1 MFQHLQNGKKKT
13 LALFQSENGEVVNT
27 LIGDR
32 FTTVRLQ
39 ANADIRV
46 NRLNLETE
54 DYTKILRET
63 FSISLAQKL
72 DIKKIMSNFI
82 FYGFRF
88 IVVHLSQ
95 KEDTTP
101 LLRGD
106 SM

>member
-1 MFQHLQNGKKKT
+1 MSSNVSTSSKWKKKT

-72 DIKKIMSNFI
+72 DIKKIMEP
-82 FYGFRF
+82 
-88 IVVHLSQ
+88 LKTA
-95 KEDTTP
+95 KEN
-101 LLRGD
+101 
-106 SM
+106 

>member
-54 DYTKILRET
+54 DYNKILRET
-63 FSISLAQKL
+63 FSISLPQQL
-72 DIKKIMSNFI
+72 DIEKIMKP
-82 FYGFRF
+82 
-88 IVVHLSQ
+88 L
-95 KEDTTP
+95 KLKTED
-101 LLRGD
+101 
-106 SM
+106 